1 MAPTR
6 QKKRKSTDSTTSV
19 DIQSFPVPPQL
30 VPAKMQNHT
39 RTPTGRSPIRKQA
52 MGITIGQ
59 KQALIDNLQLE
70 SMTLLELNTI
80 HVRDGLAN
88 VLFNSH

>member
-6 QKKRKSTDSTTSV
+6 QKKRKSTESTTSV
-19 DIQSFPVPPQL
+19 DIQSFPAPPQL
-30 VPAKMQNHT
+30 VPTKMQSPT
-39 RTPTGRSPIRKQA
+39 RTPTSRSPIRKQA

-70 SMTLLELNTI
+70 SMAFWTLITPQT
-80 HVRDGLAN
+80 RDDLAN
-88 VLFNSH
+88 IRFQ